1 MFIQMEINGSQRMG
15 KVVSLVTRRK
25 IKALDK
31 NIQELTEVT
40 TILRSAMQSLGKY
53 THYSNVRSRVNELFV
68 FYQEVKGYKEKQTQI
83 LERLQNEQKELEG

>member
-1 MFIQMEINGSQRMG
+1 MS

-40 TILRSAMQSLGKY
+40 TILRSAMQGLGKY
-53 THYSNVRSRVNELFV
+53 THYSNVRNRVNDLFV
-68 FYQEVKGYKEKQTQI
+68 FYQEVKGYKEKQLQI